1 MSHGDHDVHTNSYNT
16 IREQSAKL
24 GKEVAIL
31 ADLQGP
37 KIRLERFK
45 NEKEILEPGADFTIT
60 SEEVE
65 GTQEICGTTYKGLP
79 GDVKPGDKLLLD
91 DGKIQLEAVEVTP
104 TRVRTRVIVGG
115 PISNNKGINLPGA
128 AVSLPAL
135 TEKDEND
142 LRFAPK

>member
-1 MSHGDHDVHTNSYNT
+1 MRRAKIVATIGPSISAPDKIAAAIKAGMNVSRLNMSHGDHDVHTNSYNT

-60 SEEVE
+60 SEEVLRKSAVPL
-65 GTQEICGTTYKGLP
+65 IKGC
-79 GDVKPGDKLLLD
+79 
-91 DGKIQLEAVEVTP
+91 
-104 TRVRTRVIVGG
+104 
-115 PISNNKGINLPGA
+115 
-128 AVSLPAL
+128 PAM
-135 TEKDEND
+135 
-142 LRFAPK
+142 